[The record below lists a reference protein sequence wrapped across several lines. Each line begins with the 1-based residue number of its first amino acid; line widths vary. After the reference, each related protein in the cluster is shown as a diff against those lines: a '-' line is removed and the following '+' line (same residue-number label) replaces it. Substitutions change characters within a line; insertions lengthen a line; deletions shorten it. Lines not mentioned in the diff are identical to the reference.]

1 MANPGKIALTDMVVP
16 EIWSKYTTQAI
27 LSHSEFY
34 ASGILAS
41 NDLLTQLANGEG
53 KSLNMPYL
61 GELNGIAQGG
71 GAGYDGT
78 AITAIGG
85 IEIGKNIAT
94 KIFSAASFAET
105 DWAAQLSGADPIGA
119 ITNQLGA
126 FWAKEQQKSLI
137 ATINGAIDALDTAKA
152 QEKHTLDIS
161 QNVIDAAAVIDA
173 KSLLGSEGNKISAIC
188 MHSKVYYK
196 LVKDNLIEFVA
207 KSEQNSEFPTYLGL
221 RVIVDDSLVDAGGV
235 YTSYLFA
242 NGAIGY
248 ANITP
253 PHSVELERVADSGIS
268 LLFSRQGW
276 VMHPYGFSYKGDF
289 NPDNTALGNKDN
301 WTLTGNTKAVKIAR
315 IKHKI
320 A

>member
-1 MANPGKIALTDMVVP
+1 MANPGKIALADMVVP
-16 EIWSKYTTQAI
+16 EVWAKYTNQAI
-27 LSHSEFY
+27 LSHSEFF

-41 NDLLTQLANGEG
+41 NPLLDELANGAG
-53 KSLNMPYL
+53 KAVNMPYL

-78 AITAIGG
+78 PITNIGG
-85 IEIGKNIAT
+85 IEVGKNTAV

-119 ITNQLGA
+119 ITAQLGS

-137 ATINGAIDALDTAKA
+137 ASIGGALDALDTAKA
-152 QEKHTLDIS
+152 SEKHTLDIS
-161 QNVIDAAAVIDA
+161 SKAIDGAAVIDA

-196 LVKDNLIEFVA
+196 LVKDNLIQFVA
-207 KSEQNSEFPTYLGL
+207 TSEQKSEFPTYLGL
-221 RVIVDDSLVDAGGV
+221 RVIVDDSLVDNAGI

-253 PHSVELERVADSGIS
+253 EHSIELERVADSGVS

-276 VMHPYGFSYKGDF
+276 IMHPYGFSYQGAF
-289 NPDNTALGNKDN
+289 NPDNAALATSSN
-301 WTLTGNTKAVKIAR
+301 WALTGNTKAVKIAR